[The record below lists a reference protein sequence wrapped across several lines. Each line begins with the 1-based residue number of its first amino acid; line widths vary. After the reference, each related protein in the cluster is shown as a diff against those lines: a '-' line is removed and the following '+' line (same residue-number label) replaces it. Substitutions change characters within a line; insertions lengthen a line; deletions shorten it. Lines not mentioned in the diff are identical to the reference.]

1 MYNHGEQNVPSC
13 QFGRQNIKE
22 DEPCREDNMAIR
34 IATNVASLNAQKN
47 LGGTQLKMDKAL
59 ARLSSGYRIN
69 QAADDAAGLA
79 ISENLRGQIR
89 GMKQA
94 NRNANDGISL
104 VQVAEGG
111 LNEVSNMLIRLRE
124 LAVQA
129 SSDTIGDTERKFI
142 DVEYQQL
149 KSEIQRISENTK
161 FNGRNL
167 LNGTG
172 GVVDIQVG
180 VNNDP
185 FKDRIS
191 FNASAANS
199 TLESLG
205 LTAQSLATKEMAQSS
220 MDVVDSAMV
229 SVNAIRA
236 NFGAMQN
243 RLNSTITN
251 LDIAHENLSAAN
263 SRIRDADVAAE
274 TANLTKHN
282 ILMQAGV
289 SVLGQANSAQQV
301 ALKLL
306 G

>member
-1 MYNHGEQNVPSC
+1 MGL
-13 QFGRQNIKE
+13 
-22 DEPCREDNMAIR
+22 R
-34 IATNVASLNAQKN
+34 ISTNVASLNAQKN
-47 LGGTQLKMDKAL
+47 LAMTQRGSERSL
-59 ARLSSGYRIN
+59 ARLSSGFRIN

-79 ISENLRGQIR
+79 ISEQLKGQIR
-89 GMKQA
+89 GLRQA
-94 NRNANDGISL
+94 GRNANDGISL

-129 SSDTIGDTERKFI
+129 ASDTIGDTERKFV

-149 KSEIQRISENTK
+149 KSEIQRISEVTQ
-161 FNGRNL
+161 FNGRDL

-172 GVVDIQVG
+172 GVIDIQVG
-180 VNNDP
+180 THNDA

-191 FNASAANS
+191 FNASAANAS
-199 TLESLG
+199 LASLG
-205 LTAQSLATKEMAQSS
+205 MAAEGTGTKEMAQTSIDS
-220 MDVVDSAMV
+220 VDKAII

-243 RLNSTITN
+243 RLTSTTAN
-251 LDIAHENLSAAN
+251 IAISDENLSAAN
-263 SRIRDADVAAE
+263 SRIRDADIAAE
-274 TANLTKHN
+274 SSELTRNN

-289 SVLGQANSAQQV
+289 SVLAQANNSSNL

-306 G
+306 S

>member
-1 MYNHGEQNVPSC
+1 
-13 QFGRQNIKE
+13 
-22 DEPCREDNMAIR
+22 MALR
-34 IATNVASLNAQKN
+34 ISTNVASLNAQKN
-47 LGGTQLKMDKAL
+47 LQRTNMGTERSL

-94 NRNANDGISL
+94 SRNSEDGVSL

-111 LNEVSNMLIRLRE
+111 LNEMSNMLIRLRE
-124 LAVQA
+124 LGVQA
-129 SSDTIGDTERKFI
+129 ASDTIGDTERKFL

-149 KSEIQRISENTK
+149 KSELQRIGEVTQ
-161 FNGRNL
+161 FNGRDL

-172 GVVDIQVG
+172 GIIDIQVG
-180 VNNDP
+180 VQNDP

-191 FNASAANS
+191 FNTSAANAS
-199 TLESLG
+199 LEALG
-205 LTAQSLATKEMAQSS
+205 LTVEGLGSKEMAQNSLN
-220 MDVVDSAMV
+220 VVDNAMT
-229 SVNAIRA
+229 SVNAMRA

-243 RLNSTITN
+243 RLNSTIAN
-251 LDIAHENLSAAN
+251 LAVAHENLSAAN
-263 SRIRDADVAAE
+263 SRIRDTDIAEE
-274 TANLTKHN
+274 TAELTRN
-282 ILMQAGV
+282 TILTQAGV
-289 SVLGQANSAQQV
+289 SVLGQANQIQQM